1 MKKKI
6 QILFLVF
13 LVLGC
18 SRGEFAGGSSSSQ
31 NAFLAPS
38 EASISYKM
46 EDGSED
52 YEREERSVIDSAQIE
67 RTQKLIRRAVIF
79 VQVSDL
85 EEAEKPVKEAINK
98 YRAYFSNT
106 EIRESVRSY
115 TIRVPEIFFV
125 PLLEELRNIGR
136 IVSQSESAEDVTMR
150 YYDLEGRLK
159 TKRELRSTFQEYLK
173 TARTIEEIMTVER
186 HLAELQ
192 NEIDRMGT
200 EFRSLANLI
209 DYATITF
216 ELRLPSSSANSFRP
230 DLSERIVTLFRS
242 FGDFASLLLLII
254 LGIIIYGIPSLCL
267 FMLLYLLLFGKIG
280 LVKKVWRI
288 AGGNIK
294 KEK

>member
-1 MKKKI
+1 M
-6 QILFLVF
+6 LFFVF

-18 SRGEFAGGSSSSQ
+18 SRGGFTGRTSSSQ
-31 NAFLAPS
+31 NSSLWQS
-38 EASISYKM
+38 ETSISYQI
-46 EDGSED
+46 EDVQED
-52 YEREERSVIDSAQIE
+52 NDITEFSVMDSVQTE

-85 EEAEKPVKEAINK
+85 EEAEKPVREAINK

-106 EIRESVRSY
+106 EIRENVRSY
-115 TIRVPEIFFV
+115 TIRVPEIFFAS
-125 PLLEELRNIGR
+125 LLEELRSMGR
-136 IVSQSESAEDVTMR
+136 IIYQAESAEDVTMR
-150 YYDLEGRLK
+150 YYDLEGHLK
-159 TKRELRSTFQEYLK
+159 IKQELRLTFQEYLK
-173 TARTIEEIMTVER
+173 TARTIEEIMIVER

-216 ELRLPSSSANSFRP
+216 ELRLPSSSVNSFRP
-230 DLSERIVTLFRS
+230 ALSERVITLFRS

-267 FMLLYLLLFGKIG
+267 FMLLYFVLFGKIG
-280 LVKKVWRI
+280 LMKKVWRI